1 MSIYV
6 ILIFKFVSSL
16 KINSELKIELIKNIS
31 LNSICITINEVTKSF
46 LFLSWL
52 KTAMLILE
60 IKM

>member
-16 KINSELKIELIKNIS
+16 KINSEPKIELTENIS

-52 KTAMLILE
+52 KSAMLILE